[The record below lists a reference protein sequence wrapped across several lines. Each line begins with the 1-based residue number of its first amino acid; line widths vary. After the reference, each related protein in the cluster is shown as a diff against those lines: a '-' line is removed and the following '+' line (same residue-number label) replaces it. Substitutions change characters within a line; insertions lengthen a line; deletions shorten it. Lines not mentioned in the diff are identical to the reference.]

1 MLSGAS
7 SVRVRIPVRIDF
19 AGGWTDVHYFSARE
33 GGAVVNAAI
42 NHYVEGT
49 AFSDGE
55 RMHLEYGMSVPRGA
69 GLGTSAALDVAWL
82 ALTNDLIG
90 RWPSAVELAEAAYR
104 IEKLLGVEGGK
115 QDQYASALGGFN
127 HLVFSAEEEPA
138 RVEPLRLEPRVVEAL
153 EQRLLLC
160 YTGSPHH
167 SGSLHEQVWAP
178 FLEGDL
184 RIAGALRRIAGSVPA
199 TRDALLSGELDA
211 LAELLTEN
219 REAARQLFPGLV
231 TPSMDRL
238 FQLAKA
244 AGALGSKACGAGGGG
259 CLLFLC
265 ATELRGA
272 VQRALE
278 EEGGIVLPFRFE
290 SVSRWGE
297 HATNQRE
304 LPSRQRLG

>member
-1 MLSGAS
+1 M
-7 SVRVRIPVRIDF
+7 RIPVRIDF
-19 AGGWTDVHYFSARE
+19 AGGWTDVPYFSARE

-42 NHYVEGT
+42 NYYVEGT
-49 AFSDGE
+49 AFSEGG
-55 RMHLEYGMSVPRGA
+55 RTHLEYGMSVPQGA

-82 ALTNDLIG
+82 ALTYGLMG
-90 RWPSAVELAEAAYR
+90 RHASAVELAEAAYR
-104 IEKLLGVEGGK
+104 LEQLLGVEGGK

-127 HLVFSAEEEPA
+127 HLVFGAEDEPA

-153 EQRLLLC
+153 EQRLVLW
-160 YTGSPHH
+160 YTGRAHH
-167 SGSLHEQVWAP
+167 SGSLHERVWAP

-184 RIAGALRRIAGSVPA
+184 RIAGALRRIADSVAPA
-199 TRDALLSGELDA
+199 REALLAGDLDA
-211 LAELLTEN
+211 LAELLTVN
-219 REAARQLFPGLV
+219 REAARTLFPGLV
-231 TPSMDRL
+231 TPSMDHL
-238 FQLAKA
+238 FQLGQA

-265 ATELRGA
+265 APRRREA

-297 HATNQRE
+297 RATNERGS
-304 LPSRQRLG
+304 PSDERMG